1 MRGGNTGYNVSI
13 PSRALDTERLI
24 KSLLA
29 SFVRLHVD
37 RMREAQLLAV
47 SSAYLDRFDAGQ
59 SQDAGRALSFM
70 ISS

>member
-1 MRGGNTGYNVSI
+1 VRGGNTGYNVSI

-59 SQDAGRALSFM
+59 SQDAGRAFSFM